1 MNVRN
6 NETTMSNLTLLQ
18 EENLIGAP
26 TPRIQSLLDAAL
38 RLGGAEQKSAL
49 EQALESALSDKDYEG
64 IRASTVSL
72 QNWFTSNT
80 DLRRSK
86 VYFEAL
92 LERAKTTGVEFFVAI
107 VAFNLAV
114 IVRELGDTKHAL
126 DLYASARVAFRRHGY
141 LEGIIQ
147 SLQMTGIIHYDLGNL
162 NDALETYNHV
172 IWIAKTFSLRE
183 TQAYSLSRIAIIHG
197 IKGNLKES
205 LAGHR
210 ESLSLYDEVGDKQGS
225 ALCHNNIGI
234 VLVSLGDSTSGYSEH
249 QLALSLRRQID
260 DKRGIAQSLDSLA
273 KIWIARGNLDLALG
287 MQLEALEIARGE
299 ISKRFLADSLSNL
312 AETYRML
319 GKYDKSLAYN
329 HEALSIYRVD
339 RFEAGIATSLNNIA
353 YVNYLQGNIATALD
367 QYSESLAI
375 NRKLGFK
382 LAVAIC
388 QNNIAL
394 IYQNR
399 GDFDSALSQYQNSLT
414 LYEELGDRNGIA
426 LSLNN
431 IGAVHF
437 LHGQVKLA
445 QDYLNRS
452 LNLYRQTDNTLGLAQ
467 TANNVGGM
475 FRRMGELDRALALHS
490 ESLLLFS
497 ELKNPNGIAASHT
510 YLALVYDERGD
521 LARALDHQQQAEKI
535 FRDLNEQSGLAQS
548 LSNIAGFQMQLGSVD
563 KALLGFTEALMIRKT
578 LGDLSGQ
585 ADLTRKIA
593 NIHHDVGDM
602 EKALSMLADSLELFT
617 ALREQDGIAS
627 ALSDIAN
634 IYSDLGDL
642 DNALSYHKES
652 LDIDRATGNAAGI
665 ATTLGNMALVLYNRG
680 EFEKAQNT
688 LTESLD
694 AHRRIG
700 SKRGEANVL
709 TNLAHIHIDRAN
721 YSEAESLLK
730 DSYQLCSVGGF
741 KEELARH
748 HIASARCFSAKGR
761 LSMASRACSEA
772 RRLYGELGFKNG
784 ESEAFISQGD
794 IHKDAGKFDKALTA
808 YKQSRD
814 ILRQSLMP
822 ITGVNFRIGTT
833 LVSMRDYKSA
843 LPLLL
848 PAITFARKHGSGDVF
863 GLCSLG
869 QLYLASGQLEKS
881 LESLRYALISA
892 ELMRNPVGRAR
903 VYSLLADHAMTT
915 RDSDVAVVHL
925 QRAVESYQQQRRG
938 GLVFG
943 NDVAS
948 TARLRITTDYKKLI
962 TLLANGGRLGEAMD
976 VVNLLQRY
984 SIYPNTTDFDANI
997 NVEARPKSAAEVA
1010 YLLASERLA
1019 KLGDRQRYL
1028 STVRF
1033 PSQSIKHEKATI
1045 LDVIKAASASL
1056 LSALNDLTSNQ
1067 TVLSSNGRT
1076 WDIAG
1081 GKDRITSE
1089 LVKIGRKASAVTI
1102 MCLPEKIIFLVSTA
1116 NTRRTYKV
1124 GISERA
1130 LRAKVKA
1137 FSDILAN
1144 PDSNPVPLARE
1155 LYELL
1160 WKPIESDLRKVG
1172 IKHVLLSL
1180 NGPVQWIPFSALH
1193 DGTGFLVEHWE
1204 ICLFSPTVLHRLSVL
1219 PNPHKRVLA
1228 AGCGLQRTIN
1238 DGFGTKIRF
1247 DKLPGVHRELN
1258 KVTSIFGSKPTVLED
1273 QQFTLASLKQA
1284 LETKPTVV
1292 HFASH
1297 FRYDSRSESLCYLV
1311 TGKGDVLRVSDTS
1324 VLTKDVMA
1332 SVDLLTLSAC
1342 QTARFSETADGLEVD
1357 GIATLMQRK
1366 GAAAVLATLWSV
1378 ADSSTAEFMP
1388 MFYGLYTANPRR
1400 SKLWCLCET
1409 QRWMIHGRG
1418 NHSSSRES
1426 ARTKQPALAKHIH
1439 KPTEKR
1445 WSHPYYWA
1453 PFVLYGNPL

>member
-1 MNVRN
+1 
-6 NETTMSNLTLLQ
+6 MSNLNMVVD
-18 EENLIGAP
+18 EGLIGTP
-26 TPRIQSLLDAAL
+26 TPRIQALLDAAL
-38 RLGGAEQKSAL
+38 RLGGTEQQSAL
-49 EQALESALSDKDYEG
+49 ENVLESALSDKDYEG

-80 DLRRSK
+80 DLHRSK
-86 VYFEAL
+86 SYFEAL

-114 IVRELGDTKHAL
+114 IVRELGDTNRAL

-197 IKGNLKES
+197 MKGNFKES

-210 ESLSLYDEVGDKQGS
+210 ESLSLYDEVGDIQGS

-234 VLVSLGDSTSGYSEH
+234 VLVCLGDTTAGYSEH
-249 QLALSLRRQID
+249 ELALSLRRQID

-287 MQLEALEIARGE
+287 MQLEALEIARGD
-299 ISKRFLADSLSNL
+299 ISKRFLADSLSSL

-382 LAVAIC
+382 LAVAVC

-452 LNLYRQTDNTLGLAQ
+452 LNLYRQTGNTLGLAQ

-535 FRDLNEQSGLAQS
+535 YRDLNEQSGLAQS

-634 IYSDLGDL
+634 IYSDLGNL
-642 DNALSYHKES
+642 DNALSSHKES
-652 LDIDRATGNAAGI
+652 LEIDRATGNAAGI

-721 YSEAESLLK
+721 YIAAAGLLK
-730 DSYQLCSVGGF
+730 DSYQLCFGGGY
-741 KEELARH
+741 KEEMARH
-748 HIASARCFSAKGR
+748 HIAAARYFSAMGR
-761 LSMASRACSEA
+761 FQKASEACSLA
-772 RRLYGELGFKNG
+772 RQIYRDLGFPKG
-784 ESEAFISQGD
+784 ESEVYISEGD
-794 IHKDAGKFDKALTA
+794 ALRSVGKFNQALLA
-808 YKQSRD
+808 Y
-814 ILRQSLMP
+814 RQSLNILRKSLMP
-822 ITGVNFRIGTT
+822 TAGVSYRIGTT
-833 LVSMRDYKSA
+833 LFRMGDYKSA
-843 LPLLL
+843 VPMLV
-848 PAITFARKHGSGDVF
+848 PAISFARKHGSGDVF
-863 GLCSLG
+863 ALTSLG
-869 QLYLASGQLEKS
+869 RLYLATGELENS
-881 LESLRYALISA
+881 MESLKFALVSA
-892 ELMRNPVGRAR
+892 ELMRNPAGRAG
-903 VYSLLADHAMTT
+903 VYSALADHALTMKDTN
-915 RDSDVAVVHL
+915 VAVMHL
-925 QRAVESYQQQRRG
+925 QRAIESYQQQRRG

-943 NDVAS
+943 NDDSSAERS
-948 TARLRITTDYKKLI
+948 LITADYNKLI
-962 TLLANGGRLGEAMD
+962 TLLAKAGRLDGATD
-976 VVNLLQRY
+976 VLHLLQLSTASPGTMDSERIVTEPVR
-984 SIYPNTTDFDANI
+984 S
-997 NVEARPKSAAEVA
+997 KSAAEID
-1010 YLLASERLA
+1010 YLRASERLA
-1019 KLGDRQRYL
+1019 KLGDRERLL
-1028 STVRF
+1028 SSVRF
-1033 PSQSIKHEKATI
+1033 PTQNIKREKDGISAG
-1045 LDVIKAASASL
+1045 IKAASASL
-1056 LSALNDLTSNQ
+1056 QSALHRLIDEQKVTSS
-1067 TVLSSNGRT
+1067 VSNRT
-1076 WDIAG
+1076 RDISG
-1081 GKDRITSE
+1081 VQVRITSE
-1089 LVKIGRKASAVTI
+1089 ITKLGGKTAAVTLL
-1102 MCLPEKIIFLVSTA
+1102 CLPESIFFTILTGTTKATFKVDVSKRELT
-1116 NTRRTYKV
+1116 
-1124 GISERA
+1124 
-1130 LRAKVKA
+1130 AKVKA
-1137 FSDILAN
+1137 FFDILSN
-1144 PDSNPVPLARE
+1144 PNTNPVPIARE

-1160 WKPIESDLRKVG
+1160 WKPVEPELRKLG
-1172 IKHVLLSL
+1172 IKRVLLSL
-1180 NGPVQWIPFSALH
+1180 TGSLQSVPFGALH
-1193 DGTGFLVEHWE
+1193 DGTGFLAERWE
-1204 ICLFSPTVLHRLSVL
+1204 LGLFSPTALNRLSVT
-1219 PNPHKRVLA
+1219 PNPQKRVLT

-1247 DKLPGVHRELN
+1247 DKLPGVHRELD
-1258 KVTSIFGSKPTVLED
+1258 KVMSTFGAKPTVLED

-1357 GIATLMQRK
+1357 GLATLMQRK

-1378 ADSSTAEFMP
+1378 ADSSTAEFMT
-1388 MFYGLYTANPRR
+1388 MFYGLYCANPQK